1 MLKDFNDRLKVFTP
15 YIGYFDV
22 TYSSNIKTYIST
34 ILTHSFVKSKNR
46 IIVKHEDDRD
56 NTDNINNTD
65 YPFKENQFIC
75 KSLQSMYYNM
85 FLSYKIERK
94 IFEGFESDR
103 TFSLNSIT
111 EEVLNIENFEI
122 LVEENKLKNY
132 LLIEKFSNL
141 KRAGLHEMTTDQLEI
156 LIKDKIK
163 DDYIYNLSFSSK
175 YETVKFNI
183 ILEIDQGKLYE
194 KTKILASLEY
204 LPLTQTLR
212 LITMI

>member
-1 MLKDFNDRLKVFTP
+1 
-15 YIGYFDV
+15 
-22 TYSSNIKTYIST
+22 
-34 ILTHSFVKSKNR
+34 
-46 IIVKHEDDRD
+46 
-56 NTDNINNTD
+56 
-65 YPFKENQFIC
+65 
-75 KSLQSMYYNM
+75 
-85 FLSYKIERK
+85 
-94 IFEGFESDR
+94 
-103 TFSLNSIT
+103 LNSIT

-163 DDYIYNLSFSSK
+163 DNYIYNLSFSSK